1 MEKIVRMQIGLM
13 GGVNTNELQEQGEPC
28 FYITPP
34 TLFLSPFHFQLETKL
49 RRPRASDEKMIDSEH
64 TYILNYTANANL
76 CAHHPISVHKH
87 NGRGRGTYL
96 WPLWHPTTLLFTRY
110 TRAQHLFSTPSVFCS
125 SL

>member
-49 RRPRASDEKMIDSEH
+49 RRPSYSSH
-64 TYILNYTANANL
+64 G
-76 CAHHPISVHKH
+76 H
-87 NGRGRGTYL
+87 
-96 WPLWHPTTLLFTRY
+96 FTRY
-110 TRAQHLFSTPSVFCS
+110 EILFTIYNLQTRAAATLLCS
-125 SL
+125 YLINDNSNMQDMKKTTKQIVM